1 MQTLDAKQAAEFLNL
16 CYDTV
21 IILAKKGEIPCRKV
35 GGRWRFME
43 QTLADWISGN
53 YNEPKTPKERL
64 ELKIITGGKQCQS
77 TSAGSIGGS
86 ISRPQVENTYN
97 DLLKLKTSNRRKN
110 STTD

>member
-21 IILAKKGEIPCRKV
+21 IILAKKGEIPCKKV

-53 YNEPKTPKERL
+53 YTVQQAPKERT

-86 ISRPQVENTYN
+86 ILNPQTASIYN
-97 DLLKLKTSNRRKN
+97 DLLKPKTSNKRKN
-110 STTD
+110 SMTD

>member
-35 GGRWRFME
+35 GGRWRFLDSA
-43 QTLADWISGN
+43 LADWISGN
-53 YNEPKTPKERL
+53 YTVQQAPKERI

-86 ISRPQVENTYN
+86 ILNPQAASIYN
-97 DLLKLKTSNRRKN
+97 DLLKPKTSNKRKN